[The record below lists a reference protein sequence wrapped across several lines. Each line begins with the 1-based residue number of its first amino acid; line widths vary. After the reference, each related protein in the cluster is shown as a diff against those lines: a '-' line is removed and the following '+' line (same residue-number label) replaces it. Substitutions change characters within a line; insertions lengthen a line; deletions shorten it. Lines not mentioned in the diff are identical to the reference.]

1 MAESEYRRLTNSEIA
16 SNLKK
21 RKSWRLAQGKLRRE
35 IDFRTFEDAIA
46 FMVRVSLEVTKLDH
60 HPEWFNVYNRVRIEL
75 TTHDVGGI
83 SNYDFLLANKIDEI
97 VDGMQL
103 G

>member
-1 MAESEYRRLTNSEIA
+1 MAESEYRKLSNSEIA

-21 RKSWRLAQGKLRRE
+21 SKSWRLAQGKLRRE
-35 IDFRTFEDAIA
+35 IDFKTFEDAIA
-46 FMVRVSLEVTKLDH
+46 FMVRASLEVTKLDH
-60 HPEWFNVYNRVRIEL
+60 HPEWFNMYNRVRIEL

-83 SNYDFLLANKIDEI
+83 SDYDFLLADKIDEI
-97 VDGMQL
+97 VDGVQL